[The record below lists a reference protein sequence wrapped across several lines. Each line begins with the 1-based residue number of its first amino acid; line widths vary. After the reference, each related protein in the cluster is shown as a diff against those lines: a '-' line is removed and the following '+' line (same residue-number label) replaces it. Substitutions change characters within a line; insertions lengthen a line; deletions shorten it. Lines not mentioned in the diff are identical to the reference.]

1 MLSSLNPIPELDVED
16 GDMTML
22 FLSNQALYTDE
33 VTDPW
38 FSATSQN
45 ETRGI
50 GLRTQDHN
58 GWRPDHVVSALGCV
72 ERYQFCNGDRCT
84 PLSGLYTT
92 NPNEDNGLKLN
103 PVQAAVFNTVWQAA
117 WALKIGFAV
126 VLLGEDMLL
135 AQRFVQA
142 AGRSASSPVYSNQW
156 QREVENIH
164 NVSLAAL
171 QRRVVEFAAPPDV
184 ATQPGVSSHQFLAR
198 PELNSTLGQICR
210 SVKIRS
216 TSHISFS
223 TLGLA
228 TILIVGVLVII
239 LNASMESFVF
249 WSRSRGRETAQYK
262 TREWKEGHVLELQR
276 AVFDKQRVTRWDEIS
291 RETLI
296 TTEYGESEPN
306 LSFEETREKVYLGVP
321 NDKKRHRAIV

>member
-1 MLSSLNPIPELDVED
+1 MLSSLNPIPEIDVED

-33 VTDPW
+33 VTDSW

-58 GWRPDHVVSALGCV
+58 GWHPDHVVSALGCV
-72 ERYQFCNGDRCT
+72 ERYQFCNGASCT

-92 NPNEDNGLKLN
+92 NPNEDNGLNLN

-126 VLLGEDMLL
+126 VLLGEDILQ

-142 AGRSASSPVYSNQW
+142 AGRSASSPVYSDQW

-164 NVSLAAL
+164 NLSLAAL
-171 QRRVVEFAAPPDV
+171 QRRVVEFAAPPNV
-184 ATQPGVSSHQFLAR
+184 TTQPGVSSHQFLAQ

-210 SVKIRS
+210 SIKIRS
-216 TSHISFS
+216 TGHISFS

-228 TILIVGVLVII
+228 IILIIGVLVIV
-239 LNASMESFVF
+239 LNASMEPFVF
-249 WSRSRGRETAQYK
+249 WLRSRKEETVQYK
-262 TREWKEGHVLELQR
+262 TCEWKEGHVLELQR
-276 AVFDKQRVTRWDEIS
+276 AAFEKQRVTHWAETS
-291 RETLI
+291 REKLVTPD
-296 TTEYGESEPN
+296 YGESDSN
-306 LSFEETREKVYLGVP
+306 LSFEETREESHLAVR
-321 NDKKRHRAIV
+321 NDRRQRTDMV